1 MRAKITDWP
10 HNMLEHTTQIRV
22 RYAETDQ
29 MGVVYHANYVVWMEV
44 GRVEAMRAAG
54 LNYAEMEKEGIRVAV
69 LGVEV
74 DYRAAARYD
83 DLVDVAT
90 KVVEVQSR
98 KMRIE
103 YEMRR
108 AADGVVLATGA
119 TQHLFINHEMKPV
132 RCPEKYFQL
141 FNGS

>member
-1 MRAKITDWP
+1 
-10 HNMLEHTTQIRV
+10 MLQHTTQIRV

-29 MGVVYHANYVVWMEV
+29 MGVVYHANYVIWMEV
-44 GRVEAMRAAG
+44 GRVEAMRSAG
-54 LNYAEMEKEGIRVAV
+54 LVYAEMEKEGVKVAV

-83 DLVDVAT
+83 DLINVT
-90 KVVEVQSR
+90 TRVVEVQSR

-103 YEMRR
+103 YEIHRDS
-108 AADGVVLATGA
+108 DGLLLATGA
-119 TQHLFINHEMKPV
+119 TRHLFINQDLKPV

-141 FNGS
+141 FAGTAPEAMK

>member
-1 MRAKITDWP
+1 
-10 HNMLEHTTQIRV
+10 MLQHTTQIRV

-44 GRVEAMRAAG
+44 GRVEAMRSAG
-54 LNYAEMEKEGIRVAV
+54 LNYSEMEKEGVMVAV

-83 DLVDVAT
+83 DLVDVTA

-103 YEMRR
+103 YEIHR
-108 AADGVVLATGA
+108 AGDRQLLATGA
-119 TQHLFINHEMKPV
+119 TRHLFINKDMRPV
-132 RCPEKYFQL
+132 RCPDKYFQL
-141 FNGS
+141 FQGLAV

>member
-1 MRAKITDWP
+1 
-10 HNMLEHTTQIRV
+10 MLQHTTQIRV

-44 GRVEAMRAAG
+44 GRVEAMRSAG
-54 LNYAEMEKEGIRVAV
+54 LNYAQMEREGVKVAV

-83 DLVDVAT
+83 DLVNVT
-90 KVVEVQSR
+90 TRVVEVQSR

-103 YEMRR
+103 YEIHRD
-108 AADGVVLATGA
+108 ADGQLLATGA
-119 TQHLFINHEMKPV
+119 TRHLFINAELKPV
-132 RCPEKYFQL
+132 RCPDQYLAL
-141 FNGS
+141 FTGC

>member
-1 MRAKITDWP
+1 
-10 HNMLEHTTQIRV
+10 MLQHTTQVRV

-54 LNYAEMEKEGIRVAV
+54 VDYAQMEREGVMVAV
-69 LGVEV
+69 VGVEV

-83 DLVDVAT
+83 DLVEITTRVT
-90 KVVEVQSR
+90 EVLSR

-103 YEMRR
+103 YEIRR
-108 AADGVVLATGA
+108 AADGTLLATGA
-119 TQHLFINHEMKPV
+119 TRHLFVSKELRPV
-132 RCPEKYFQL
+132 RCPEKYFAVFQGK
-141 FNGS
+141 NSD

>member
-1 MRAKITDWP
+1 
-10 HNMLEHTTQIRV
+10 MLEHTTQVRV

-44 GRVEAMRAAG
+44 GRVEAMRSAG
-54 LNYAEMEKEGIRVAV
+54 LNYSEMEREGVRAAV

-74 DYRAAARYD
+74 EYRAAARYD
-83 DLVDVAT
+83 DLVNVTAR
-90 KVVEVQSR
+90 VVEVQSR

-108 AADGVVLATGA
+108 DGDNQLLATGVSR
-119 TQHLFINHEMKPV
+119 HIFVSHELKPV
-132 RCPEKYFQL
+132 RCPDKYVKL
-141 FNGS
+141 FGGSNGPLD

>member
-1 MRAKITDWP
+1 
-10 HNMLEHTTQIRV
+10 MLQHTTQIRV

-44 GRVEAMRAAG
+44 GRVEAMRSAG
-54 LNYAEMEKEGIRVAV
+54 LNYAEMEKEGVKVAV

-83 DLVDVAT
+83 DLVNVTA
-90 KVVEVQSR
+90 KVVQVQSR

-103 YEMRR
+103 YEIRR
-108 AADGVVLATGA
+108 EADGQLLATGA
-119 TQHLFINHEMKPV
+119 TRHLFINSEMKPV
-132 RCPEKYFQL
+132 RCPDKYLAL
-141 FNGS
+141 FTGH

>member
-1 MRAKITDWP
+1 
-10 HNMLEHTTQIRV
+10 
-22 RYAETDQ
+22 

-54 LNYAEMEKEGIRVAV
+54 VDYAQMEREGVMVAV
-69 LGVEV
+69 VGVEV

-83 DLVDVAT
+83 DLVEITARVT
-90 KVVEVQSR
+90 EVQSR

-103 YEMRR
+103 YEIRR

-119 TQHLFINHEMKPV
+119 TRHLFVSKELRPV
-132 RCPEKYFQL
+132 RCPEKYFGVFQGKRL
-141 FNGS
+141 TEN

>member
-1 MRAKITDWP
+1 
-10 HNMLEHTTQIRV
+10 MLDNTTQVRV

-54 LNYAEMEKEGIRVAV
+54 LNYAAMEQEGVRVAV
-69 LGVEV
+69 VGVEV
-74 DYRAAARYD
+74 EYRAPARYD
-83 DLVDVAT
+83 DVVNVRAR
-90 KVVEVQSR
+90 VVEVLSR

-103 YEMRR
+103 YEMTR
-108 AADGVVLATGA
+108 ASDGTLLATGA
-119 TQHLFINHEMKPV
+119 TRHLFVNTEMRPV

-141 FNGS
+141 FRAGEREE

>member
-1 MRAKITDWP
+1 
-10 HNMLEHTTQIRV
+10 MLQHTTQIRV

-54 LNYAEMEKEGIRVAV
+54 LNYAEMEKEGFRVAV

-83 DLVDVAT
+83 DLVNVTA

-103 YEMRR
+103 YEIHRHS
-108 AADGVVLATGA
+108 DQILLATG
-119 TQHLFINHEMKPV
+119 TTRHLFLNHDMKPV
-132 RCPEKYFQL
+132 RCPGKYFEL
-141 FNGS
+141 FITSVK

>member
-1 MRAKITDWP
+1 
-10 HNMLEHTTQIRV
+10 MLQHTTQVRV

-44 GRVEAMRAAG
+44 ARVEAIRSVG
-54 LNYAEMEKEGIRVAV
+54 LNYADMERDGVRIAV

-83 DLVDVAT
+83 DLVNITA

-98 KMRIE
+98 KLRIE
-103 YEMRR
+103 YEIHR
-108 AADGVVLATGA
+108 ASDGQLLATGA
-119 TQHLFINHEMKPV
+119 TRHLFVNHDLKPI
-132 RCPEKYFQL
+132 RCPEQYFHR
-141 FNGS
+141 FTGSKIEA

>member
-1 MRAKITDWP
+1 
-10 HNMLEHTTQIRV
+10 MLQHTTQIRV

-44 GRVEAMRAAG
+44 GRVEAMRSAG
-54 LNYAEMEKEGIRVAV
+54 LNYAEMEKEGLRVAV

-83 DLVDVAT
+83 DLIDVTA

-103 YEMRR
+103 YEIHR
-108 AADGVVLATGA
+108 ASDQVLLATGA
-119 TQHLFINHEMKPV
+119 TRHLFINHDLKPV
-132 RCPEKYFQL
+132 RCPDKYFEL
-141 FNGS
+141 FKKSAS

>member
-1 MRAKITDWP
+1 
-10 HNMLEHTTQIRV
+10 MLQHTTQVRV

-44 GRVEAMRAAG
+44 GRVEAMRSAG
-54 LNYAEMEKEGIRVAV
+54 LNYADMEKEGVRVAV

-74 DYRAAARYD
+74 DYKAAARYD
-83 DLVDVAT
+83 DLVDVTA
-90 KVVEVQSR
+90 KIVEVQSR

-103 YEMRR
+103 YEIHR
-108 AADGVVLATGA
+108 ATDGLLLATGA
-119 TQHLFINHEMKPV
+119 TKHLFINHELKPV

-141 FNGS
+141 FQGGVVIPG

>member
-1 MRAKITDWP
+1 
-10 HNMLEHTTQIRV
+10 MLEHTTQIRV

-44 GRVEAMRAAG
+44 GRVEAMRSAG

-74 DYRAAARYD
+74 DYKAAARYD
-83 DLVDVAT
+83 DLVNVTAR
-90 KVVEVQSR
+90 VVEVQSR

-103 YEMRR
+103 YEIHR
-108 AADGVVLATGA
+108 AADQVLLASGA
-119 TQHLFINHEMKPV
+119 TRHLFINHDLKPV
-132 RCPEKYFQL
+132 RCPDKYFRL
-141 FNGS
+141 FQNQSDSPQT